1 MSVQFAPKTA
11 KDIQAE
17 YDRLFIEEPIRDE
30 DRAYR
35 WFAKTIVAEAKNPNS
50 VIDIACGGGYFFK
63 QLKPLLASQAKIV
76 GIDISPEALKIAK
89 RECPEAEYH
98 LSEAEK
104 LPFGDNTFDAI
115 TCLGSLE
122 HFLDIGKAVEEMKR
136 ILKPQGLILILVPN
150 IFWYKDLLSVLLMGQ
165 RKVRNQTQERFMSL
179 GEWKELLE
187 DFGLSVPRILKYNGI
202 AKSGLKQWFK
212 DLLIPTRF
220 SYHFVY
226 LCQKKA

>member
-1 MSVQFAPKTA
+1 MTVEFAPKTA

-17 YDRLFIEEPIRDE
+17 YDRLYLEQPIRDE

-35 WFAKTIVAEAKNPNS
+35 WFAQIITRAVKNPQA
-50 VIDIACGGGYFFK
+50 VMDIACGGAYFFK
-63 QLKPLLASQAKIV
+63 QLKPLLPAGAKMV
-76 GIDISPEALKIAK
+76 GIDISPEALKLA
-89 RECPEAEYH
+89 RQECPQGQYF

-104 LPFGDNTFDAI
+104 LDFPDNSFDAL

-122 HFLDIGKAVEEMKR
+122 HFLDIGKAVQEMKR
-136 ILKPQGLILILVPN
+136 ILKPEGVILILVPN
-150 IFWYKDLLSVLLMGQ
+150 IFWYKDLLCVALTGQ

-187 DFGLSVPRILKYNGI
+187 RFGLGVTRIIKYNGI
-202 AKSGLKQWFK
+202 AQSGLKQWFK

-226 LCQKKA
+226 LCKKI

>member
-1 MSVQFAPKTA
+1 MTVEFAPKTA

-17 YDRLFIEEPIRDE
+17 YDRLYIEKPIRDE
-30 DRAYR
+30 DRAYL
-35 WFAKTIVAEAKNPNS
+35 WFARQITKAVRNPMA
-50 VIDIACGGGYFFK
+50 VMDIACGGAYFFK
-63 QLKPLLASQAKIV
+63 QLKPLLPAGAKMV
-76 GIDISPEALKIAK
+76 GIDISPEALKLA
-89 RECPEAEYH
+89 RQECPEAEYF

-104 LPFGDNTFDAI
+104 LNFPDNSFDAV

-136 ILKPQGLILILVPN
+136 ILKPEGVILILVPN
-150 IFWYKDLLSVLLMGQ
+150 IFWYKDLLSVALTGQ

-187 DFGLSVPRILKYNGI
+187 RFGLNVTTILKYNGI

-212 DLLIPTRF
+212 DLLVPTRF

-226 LCQKKA
+226 LCKKTS